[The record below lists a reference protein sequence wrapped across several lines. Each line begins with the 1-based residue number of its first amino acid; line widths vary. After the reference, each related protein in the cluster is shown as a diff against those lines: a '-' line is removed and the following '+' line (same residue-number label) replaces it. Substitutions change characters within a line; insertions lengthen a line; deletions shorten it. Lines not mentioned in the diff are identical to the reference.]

1 MTSFFDDPEVLD
13 LAAVDPWPMI
23 SPRTTL
29 RAVYPERGTGL
40 RYEKLETLLRVA
52 LDLRGNAEGLS
63 LEDMQG
69 RYGVSRRTAERMRD
83 AIERVFPQLEQ
94 ANPGELPKRWRIRSG
109 VISNLTGFSI
119 EELAALNSAVKLLR
133 RENLSEPSA
142 RLETLSAKLRTLIR
156 PEAARRIEPDL
167 EALTEAEG
175 TALRPGPR
183 PLIAAEI
190 LSNLRHA
197 IIACRKVNLHYRA
210 RGTGRLSRQ
219 LVCPYG
225 FLYGNRHYLV
235 AYSMN
240 SKARDYRLF
249 SLSNIEKVE
258 VTDFPF
264 RRYKE
269 FLLSAFAERSFG
281 VFQESPFDVVWRF
294 SPNVAADAKTFLFHP
309 TQTLE
314 DQPDGSLIVRF
325 RAGGAL
331 EMCWHLFTWGN
342 EVEVLAPPHL
352 RNLLQE
358 LTTKAQP
365 RSHSRISQVKERSK
379 KVKAQ

>member
-1 MTSFFDDPEVLD
+1 MVS
-13 LAAVDPWPMI
+13 
-23 SPRTTL
+23 SRTTL
-29 RAVYPERGTGL
+29 QAMHPERGTGL

-109 VISNLTGFSI
+109 VISNLTGFSV

-133 RENLSEPSA
+133 RENLSEPLA
-142 RLETLSAKLRTLIR
+142 RLETLSAKLKALIR

-183 PLIAAEI
+183 PVISAEV

-210 RGTGRLSRQ
+210 RGTG
-219 LVCPYG
+219 
-225 FLYGNRHYLV
+225 H
-235 AYSMN
+235 A
-240 SKARDYRLF
+240 
-249 SLSNIEKVE
+249 
-258 VTDFPF
+258 
-264 RRYKE
+264 
-269 FLLSAFAERSFG
+269 
-281 VFQESPFDVVWRF
+281 
-294 SPNVAADAKTFLFHP
+294 
-309 TQTLE
+309 
-314 DQPDGSLIVRF
+314 
-325 RAGGAL
+325 
-331 EMCWHLFTWGN
+331 
-342 EVEVLAPPHL
+342 
-352 RNLLQE
+352 
-358 LTTKAQP
+358 
-365 RSHSRISQVKERSK
+365 
-379 KVKAQ
+379 

>member
-1 MTSFFDDPEVLD
+1 
-13 LAAVDPWPMI
+13 
-23 SPRTTL
+23 
-29 RAVYPERGTGL
+29 
-40 RYEKLETLLRVA
+40 
-52 LDLRGNAEGLS
+52 
-63 LEDMQG
+63 
-69 RYGVSRRTAERMRD
+69 
-83 AIERVFPQLEQ
+83 
-94 ANPGELPKRWRIRSG
+94 
-109 VISNLTGFSI
+109 
-119 EELAALNSAVKLLR
+119 
-133 RENLSEPSA
+133 
-142 RLETLSAKLRTLIR
+142 
-156 PEAARRIEPDL
+156 
-167 EALTEAEG
+167 
-175 TALRPGPR
+175 
-183 PLIAAEI
+183 
-190 LSNLRHA
+190 
-197 IIACRKVNLHYRA
+197 
-210 RGTGRLSRQ
+210 
-219 LVCPYG
+219 
-225 FLYGNRHYLV
+225 
-235 AYSMN
+235 MN

>member
-1 MTSFFDDPEVLD
+1 MGN
-13 LAAVDPWPMI
+13 
-23 SPRTTL
+23 PRTKL
-29 RAVYPERGTGL
+29 QAVSTRRGAGL

-109 VISNLTGFSI
+109 IISNLAGFSV
-119 EELAALNSAVKLLR
+119 EELAALNAAVKLLR
-133 RENLSEPSA
+133 RENLSEPLA
-142 RLETLSAKLRTLIR
+142 RLETLSAKLKSLIR
-156 PEAARRIEPDL
+156 PEVARRIEPDL

-183 PLIAAEI
+183 PLIAAKV
-190 LSNLRHA
+190 LADLRHA
-197 IIACRKVNLHYRA
+197 IIACHKARLHYRA
-210 RGTGRLSRQ
+210 RGTGTLSRQ

-240 SKARDYRLF
+240 TKARDYRLF

-264 RRYKE
+264 KRHKD

-281 VFQESPFDVVWRF
+281 VFQEEPFDVAWRF
-294 SPNVAADAKTFLFHP
+294 SSDAAADAKTFLFHP
-309 TQTLE
+309 TQTFE
-314 DQPDGSLIVRF
+314 DQKDGPLIVRF

-352 RNLLQE
+352 QE
-358 LTTKAQP
+358 LMQKLTAQARPRLRSRTKAAKD
-365 RSHSRISQVKERSK
+365 HTK
-379 KVKAQ
+379 KAKAQ

>member
-1 MTSFFDDPEVLD
+1 V
-13 LAAVDPWPMI
+13 
-23 SPRTTL
+23 
-29 RAVYPERGTGL
+29 
-40 RYEKLETLLRVA
+40 RYEKLESLLRVA

-63 LEDMQG
+63 LEDIQH

-109 VISNLTGFSI
+109 TISSLAGFSV

-133 RENLSEPSA
+133 RENLSEPLA
-142 RLETLSAKLRTLIR
+142 RLETLSSKLKSLIR
-156 PEAARRIEPDL
+156 PDAARRIEPDL

-183 PLIAAEI
+183 PVIAAEV
-190 LSNLRHA
+190 LADLRHA
-197 IIACRKVNLHYRA
+197 IIACLKVRLHYRA

-258 VTDFPF
+258 VTNFPF
-264 RRYKE
+264 RRHKE

-281 VFQESPFDVVWRF
+281 VFQEKPFDVVWRF
-294 SPNVAADAKTFLFHP
+294 SPNAAADAKTFLFHP
-309 TQTLE
+309 TQALE
-314 DQPDGSLIVRF
+314 DQSDGSLIVRF

-342 EVEVLAPPHL
+342 EVEVLEPPHL
-352 RNLLQE
+352 RELLKE
-358 LTTKAQP
+358 LIAKARP
-365 RSHSRISQVKERSK
+365 RARSPAAAVKKPSAKSK
-379 KVKAQ
+379 AS

>member
-1 MTSFFDDPEVLD
+1 MEN
-13 LAAVDPWPMI
+13 
-23 SPRTTL
+23 L
-29 RAVYPERGTGL
+29 RAKLQAVAVKQGAGV
-40 RYEKLETLLRVA
+40 RYEKLESLLRVA

-63 LEDMQG
+63 LEDIQHC
-69 RYGVSRRTAERMRD
+69 YGVSRRTAERMRD

-109 VISNLTGFSI
+109 TISNLAGFSV

-133 RENLSEPSA
+133 RENLSEPLA
-142 RLETLSAKLRTLIR
+142 RLETLSSKLKSLIR
-156 PEAARRIEPDL
+156 PDAARRIEPDL

-183 PLIAAEI
+183 PVIAAEV
-190 LSNLRHA
+190 LADLRHA
-197 IIACRKVNLHYRA
+197 IIACLKVRLHYRA
-210 RGTGRLSRQ
+210 RGSGTLSRQ

-240 SKARDYRLF
+240 SEARDYRLF

-258 VTDFPF
+258 ISDVPF
-264 RRYKE
+264 KRHKD
-269 FLLSAFAERSFG
+269 FLLRAFAERSFG
-281 VFQESPFDVVWRF
+281 VFQEESFDVVWRF
-294 SPNVAADAKTFLFHP
+294 SPNAAADAKTFLFHP

-314 DQPDGSLIVRF
+314 DQADGSLIVRF
-325 RAGGAL
+325 HAGGAL

-342 EVEVLAPPHL
+342 DVEVLAP
-352 RNLLQE
+352 RRLQE
-358 LTTKAQP
+358 LMQKLTTEARPRLRSRTKAAKD
-365 RSHSRISQVKERSK
+365 HTK
-379 KVKAQ
+379 KAKAQ

>member
-1 MTSFFDDPEVLD
+1 MENLRTKLEIV
-13 LAAVDPWPMI
+13 AAN
-23 SPRTTL
+23 R
-29 RAVYPERGTGL
+29 RTGL

-63 LEDMQG
+63 LEDIQG

-94 ANPGELPKRWRIRSG
+94 ANPGELPKRWRIRSAI
-109 VISNLTGFSI
+109 VSNLAGFSV
-119 EELAALNSAVKLLR
+119 EELAALNSAAKILR
-133 RENLSEPSA
+133 RENLSEPLA
-142 RLETLSAKLRTLIR
+142 RLKTLSAKLKSLIR

-183 PLIAAEI
+183 PLIAAEV
-190 LSNLRHA
+190 LSNLRYA
-197 IIACRKVNLHYRA
+197 IIACRKVQLHYRA

-240 SKARDYRLF
+240 STVRDYRLF

-258 VTDFPF
+258 LSNFPF
-264 RRYKE
+264 KRHND
-269 FLLSAFAERSFG
+269 FLLRAFAERSFG
-281 VFQESPFDVVWRF
+281 VFQEEPFDVVWRF
-294 SPNVAADAKTFLFHP
+294 SPNAAADAKTFLFHP

-314 DQPDGSLIVRF
+314 DQKDGSLIVRF

-331 EMCWHLFTWGN
+331 EMCWHLFTWGDQ
-342 EVEVLAPPHL
+342 VKVLAPPHL
-352 RNLLQE
+352 QNLMRK
-358 LTTKAQP
+358 LTAKARP
-365 RSHSRISQVKERSK
+365 RASSRAKTAK
-379 KVKAQ
+379 KHLKNGKTP

>member
-1 MTSFFDDPEVLD
+1 MV
-13 LAAVDPWPMI
+13 
-23 SPRTTL
+23 SPRTKL
-29 RAVYPERGTGL
+29 QIVAANRRTGL

-94 ANPGELPKRWRIRSG
+94 ANPGELPKRWRIRAG
-109 VISNLTGFSI
+109 TISNLAGFSL
-119 EELAALNSAVKLLR
+119 EELAALNSAVKILR
-133 RENLSEPSA
+133 RENLSEPLA
-142 RLETLSAKLRTLIR
+142 RLETLSAKLKSLIR

-167 EALTEAEG
+167 EALAEAEG

-183 PLIAAEI
+183 PVIAAEV
-190 LSNLRHA
+190 LSNLRYA
-197 IIACRKVNLHYRA
+197 IIACRKVKLHYRA
-210 RGTGRLSRQ
+210 RGTGTLSRQ

-240 SKARDYRLF
+240 SEARDYRLF

-258 VTDFPF
+258 VSDTPF
-264 RRYKE
+264 KRHKD
-269 FLLSAFAERSFG
+269 FLLRAFAERSFG
-281 VFQESPFDVVWRF
+281 VFQEESFDVVWRF
-294 SPNVAADAKTFLFHP
+294 SPNAAADAKTFLFHP

-314 DQPDGSLIVRF
+314 DQADGSLIVRF
-325 RAGGAL
+325 RSGGAR
-331 EMCWHLFTWGN
+331 EMCWHLFTWGD
-342 EVEVLAPPHL
+342 EVQVLAPPHL
-352 RNLLQE
+352 RKLLQE
-358 LTTKAQP
+358 LTMKARP
-365 RSHSRISQVKERSK
+365 RSRSRIGAVKKRSK
-379 KVKAQ
+379 KVKA

>member
-1 MTSFFDDPEVLD
+1 
-13 LAAVDPWPMI
+13 VDI
-23 SPRTTL
+23 QR
-29 RAVYPERGTGL
+29 
-40 RYEKLETLLRVA
+40 
-52 LDLRGNAEGLS
+52 
-63 LEDMQG
+63 

-94 ANPGELPKRWRIRSG
+94 ANPGELPKRWRIRPG
-109 VISNLTGFSI
+109 VISNLTGFSV
-119 EELAALNSAVKLLR
+119 EELAALNSAIKLLR
-133 RENLSEPSA
+133 RENLAEPLA
-142 RLETLSAKLRTLIR
+142 RLETLAAKLKSLIR

-183 PLIAAEI
+183 PLIAAEV
-190 LSNLRHA
+190 LADLRHA
-197 IIACRKVNLHYRA
+197 IIACLKVNLHYRA

-258 VTDFPF
+258 ITSFPF
-264 RRYKE
+264 RRHKD

-281 VFQESPFDVVWRF
+281 VFQEKPFDVVWRF
-294 SPNVAADAKTFLFHP
+294 SPNSAADAKTFLFHP
-309 TQTLE
+309 AQKLE

-325 RAGGAL
+325 RAGGAR

-352 RNLLQE
+352 RNLLRE
-358 LTTKAQP
+358 LTIKARP
-365 RSHSRISQVKERSK
+365 RAHSPAAAARKISDKRNVS
-379 KVKAQ
+379 

>member
-1 MTSFFDDPEVLD
+1 MERPRAKLQSE
-13 LAAVDPWPMI
+13 AAKKGSGV
-23 SPRTTL
+23 
-29 RAVYPERGTGL
+29 
-40 RYEKLETLLRVA
+40 RYEKLEALLRFA

-63 LEDMQG
+63 LEDIQN

-94 ANPGELPKRWRIRSG
+94 ANPGEVPKRWRIRTG
-109 VISNLTGFSI
+109 IVNNLAGFSV
-119 EELAALNSAVKLLR
+119 EELAALNSSINLLR
-133 RENLSEPSA
+133 RENLSEPLA
-142 RLETLSAKLRTLIR
+142 RLETLSAKLKLLIR
-156 PEAARRIEPDL
+156 PDVARRIDPDL
-167 EALTEAEG
+167 EALIEAEG

-183 PLIAAEI
+183 PAIATGV
-190 LSNLRHA
+190 LSELRNA

-240 SKARDYRLF
+240 AKARDYRLF

-258 VTDFPF
+258 VSDTPF
-264 RRYKE
+264 KRHKD
-269 FLLSAFAERSFG
+269 FLLQAFAERSFG
-281 VFQESPFDVVWRF
+281 VFQEKAFDVVWKF
-294 SPNVAADAKTFLFHP
+294 SPEVAADAKTFLFHP

-314 DQPDGSLIVRF
+314 DQADGSLIVRF
-325 RAGGAL
+325 HAGGAR

-352 RNLLQE
+352 RKLFHE
-358 LTTKAQP
+358 LTLEARP
-365 RSHSRISQVKERSK
+365 RLRSTAAALRGRSDRVKSI
-379 KVKAQ
+379 

>member
-1 MTSFFDDPEVLD
+1 MVGARTKLQTV
-13 LAAVDPWPMI
+13 AV
-23 SPRTTL
+23 R
-29 RAVYPERGTGL
+29 RGPGL
-40 RYEKLETLLRVA
+40 RYEKLETLLRAA

-63 LEDMQG
+63 LEDIQD

-109 VISNLTGFSI
+109 IISNLAGFSV
-119 EELAALNSAVKLLR
+119 EELAALNSAIKLLR
-133 RENLSEPSA
+133 RDNLSEPSA
-142 RLETLSAKLRTLIR
+142 RLETLSAKLKLLIR

-167 EALTEAEG
+167 EALAEAEG

-183 PLIAAEI
+183 PMIAAEV
-190 LSNLRHA
+190 LSDLRYA
-197 IIACRKVNLHYRA
+197 IIACRRVNLHYRA

-240 SKARDYRLF
+240 AKVHDYRLF

-258 VTDFPF
+258 VSNSPF
-264 RRYKE
+264 KRHND
-269 FLLSAFAERSFG
+269 FLLRAFAERSFG
-281 VFQESPFDVVWRF
+281 VFQEEPFDVVWRF
-294 SPNVAADAKTFLFHP
+294 SANAAADAKTFLFHP
-309 TQTLE
+309 TQTLK
-314 DQPDGSLIVRF
+314 DQADGSLIVRF

-331 EMCWHLFTWGN
+331 EMCWHLFTWGD

-352 RNLLQE
+352 QNLLQE
-358 LTTKAQP
+358 LTIKAQP
-365 RSHSRISQVKERSK
+365 RSRSRTNLAKKRSK
-379 KVKAQ
+379 KGNA